1 MYEYRC
7 RVCEH
12 QETLL
17 ESTNAAR
24 IKKCPACGKRSFSRL
39 ISAAAFHLK
48 GSGWYATDFRDK
60 KKDENLKE
68 ENPKDDKSGGKS
80 EKTKKSDKADDKTKS
95 TPKDTAEKKPAA
107 TDKSKNKADK

>member
-1 MYEYRC
+1 M
-7 RVCEH
+7 
-12 QETLL
+12 
-17 ESTNAAR
+17 ESANAAR

-60 KKDENLKE
+60 KKEEKPQEEKTKE
-68 ENPKDDKSGGKS
+68 EKPNSDKSGGES
-80 EKTKKSDKADDKTKS
+80 EKTKKSDKADDKTKA

-107 TDKSKNKADK
+107 TDKPKNKAGK